1 LTQTDV
7 TSACTAPGAEDYS
20 YYPSAIKVQTGLGL
34 ELRAVA
40 AFEAGGTGVL
50 PALIDQEFKYSLLAK
65 EFPAEDLCYG
75 FDEQKLGRMFEITD
89 EEPTVNVT
97 KVQSVLDAGGTLPS
111 GVDPGLFP
119 SATATATAQEAER
132 KRNEAAT
139 QVGVGALGMLV
150 AVQVG
155 FFLL

>member
-1 LTQTDV
+1 V
-7 TSACTAPGAEDYS
+7 TADCTAPGAEDYE
-20 YYPSAIKVQTGLGL
+20 YYPYAVKVQTGLGL

-40 AFEAGGTGVL
+40 AIEAGSKTGVL
-50 PALIDQEFKYSLLAK
+50 PALIDQEFEYSLLAK

-75 FDEQKLGRMFEITD
+75 FDEQNLGKMFDITD

-97 KVQSVLDAGGTLPS
+97 KVQSVLDAGGSLPS

-119 SATATATAQEAER
+119 SATATASAQEKQEGE
-132 KRNEAAT
+132 RNEAVK
-139 QVGVGALGMLV
+139 QVGVGAMGMLV
-150 AVQVG
+150 AVGMG